1 MKTGFMKIAI
11 LFFFLLLVSG
21 TVTAQLITITELD
34 ESGNSRLLGERRQ
47 AIDINSKLN
56 IVINKDAITS
66 HIDSQLIS
74 GGSTQVDSL
83 IAQLRVYKSFIQ
95 RLDAAIQ
102 QYALLFDAPGD
113 TISTAMLAPIL
124 RERAQA
130 GQSIVKLFPD
140 GSRFHRRRE
149 EELPFVAGKGS
160 NENFRI
166 ILRLLAEEI
175 EFVENDLADLRKEA
189 GFYFQLAAWFV
200 SSRGTEPLHIDGFDE
215 LAPGEFFHF
224 ERNQLYLT
232 PEQLTELQDLNSFFE
247 DMDRSDVFE
256 KFADLLPGILEKAVD
271 EELIHAQIAQLKTSI
286 SGIVTQARAEKEN
299 VLARTNEIE
308 IKFNVLK
315 QDLHNL
321 IEKYTRNELT
331 AEALTKGEL
340 LRFFMDDISNVNRQ
354 ISVIVE
360 DIKGL
365 ITSVDFQALGAG
377 VNSIKTDFTSL
388 HTTLGKQAQDLL
400 GHAREGYQFAVYGRQ
415 INAAALELSEEILKL
430 SIDNIPSSTVLDLH
444 YAGKRDPGDLLL
456 LKALIWKGEETSPV
470 ITEVQ
475 DYPVMNALPHI
486 QMNVAYSFAKP
497 TSTESNWK
505 GGPLVSILYKFKSH
519 SLAYRN
525 FMDVGIGLHAASYD
539 FNNDDTPEF
548 AGGAVLSLFKDYL
561 QAGWGFN
568 FNANRGYWFAGLRI
582 PIPTAP
588 VSLAGS

>member
-1 MKTGFMKIAI
+1 MKNAI
-11 LFFFLLLVSG
+11 LLFILLLSVSN
-21 TVTAQLITITELD
+21 VQAQLITITEMD
-34 ESGNSRLLGERRQ
+34 ESGNHRLLAEGRQ

-56 IVINKDAITS
+56 IVVNKNAITS
-66 HIDSQLIS
+66 HVDSELIS
-74 GGSTQVDSL
+74 GGSKAVDSL
-83 IAQLRVYKSFIQ
+83 IAKLRVYKSFIQ

-102 QYALLFDAPGD
+102 QYTLLFDASGD
-113 TISTAMLAPIL
+113 TVSTILLAPIL

-130 GQSIVKLFPD
+130 GQSIVRLFPE
-140 GSRFHRRRE
+140 GARFHRRRE

-175 EFVENDLADLRKEA
+175 QFAENDLAGLRKQA
-189 GFYFQLAAWFV
+189 GYYFQLAAWFV

-215 LAPGEFFHF
+215 LAPGDYFHF

-232 PEQLTELQDLNSFFE
+232 PEQLTELQSLNSFFE
-247 DMDRSDVFE
+247 DMDESNVFE
-256 KFADLLPGILEKAVD
+256 KFADVLPGILAKAID
-271 EELIHAQIAQLKTSI
+271 EELIQAQIAQVKSNINGL
-286 SGIVTQARAEKEN
+286 VTQARAEKEN
-299 VLARTNEIE
+299 IIARTNEIE
-308 IKFNVLK
+308 IKWNVLR
-315 QDLHNL
+315 QDMHNL
-321 IEKYTRNELT
+321 IEKYTRNEGAT
-331 AEALTKGEL
+331 ATLTKSEL
-340 LRFFMDDISNVNRQ
+340 LRFFMDDITNVNRQ
-354 ISVIVE
+354 ISTIVD

-365 ITSVDFQALGAG
+365 VTSVDFQALGAG

-388 HTTLGKQAQDLL
+388 HTILGKQAQDLL

-430 SIDNIPSSTVLDLH
+430 SIDNIPVSTVLDLH
-444 YAGKRDPGDLLL
+444 YAGKRDPGDVLLV
-456 LKALIWKGEETSPV
+456 KAMIWKGEETSPV
-470 ITEVQ
+470 ITEVR

-486 QMNVAYSFAKP
+486 QMNVAYSFARP
-497 TSTESNWK
+497 ISIESNWK